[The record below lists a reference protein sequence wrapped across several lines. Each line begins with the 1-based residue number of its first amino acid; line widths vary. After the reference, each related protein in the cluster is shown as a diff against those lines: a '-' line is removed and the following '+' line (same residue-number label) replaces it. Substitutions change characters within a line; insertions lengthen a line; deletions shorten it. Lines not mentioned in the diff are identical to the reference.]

1 MGELESIRP
10 ELLAIWERAKR
21 HAATQKSSQSSAPST
36 TPRSS
41 ASAEPARKAPAKL
54 EMPDVTAQ
62 IRGKY
67 DLPQEELKR
76 NAAAIVSWEKKQA
89 LCKGCRGEAC
99 KQHDEYMIP
108 MIEAEGGILRQYFQ
122 RCKWGRKKMA
132 EERAKRLFKNSKVPE
147 IYKGATLYQY
157 DVTERNEQ
165 AVKAAKEIAHGK
177 VTEGLFAKPPG
188 LYIHGPRGTRKTLL
202 ASILANAL
210 MRDGKAV
217 LFESV
222 PDFLNEIRQSYNDKT
237 TDAVTE
243 TARTVEYLFLDDIGA
258 ERTSEWV
265 EEQLFSLLNHRMNER
280 LPTIITS
287 NYDVPDLADKLSPD
301 DGEGGLRIASRI
313 AGMCEVVGIDGEDWR
328 MKR

>member
-1 MGELESIRP
+1 MGETESIRP
-10 ELLAIWERAKR
+10 ELLAILERAR
-21 HAATQKSSQSSAPST
+21 RFATAQKNLRSSEPST

-41 ASAEPARKAPAKL
+41 ASEKPEKPLEAPKAI
-54 EMPDVTAQ
+54 DYVSQ
-62 IRGKY
+62 IRGQY
-67 DLPQEELKR
+67 EVSTEELTR
-76 NAAAIVSWEKKQA
+76 NAEAIVSWEKLQA
-89 LCKGCRGEAC
+89 KCKGCRGETC
-99 KQHDEYMIP
+99 QQRDEYMIP
-108 MIEAEGGILRQYFQ
+108 IVEGVNGQLHQYFQ

-157 DVTERNEQ
+157 RINQRNEQ

-188 LYIHGPRGTRKTLL
+188 LYIHGPRGTGKTLL

-222 PDFLNEIRQSYNDKT
+222 PDFLNEIRRSYKEQT
-237 TDAVTE
+237 TEAVTE
-243 TARTVEYLFLDDIGA
+243 AARTVEYLFLDDIGA
-258 ERTSEWV
+258 ERTSAWV

-287 NYDVPDLADKLSPD
+287 NYDVPDLADHLSPD
-301 DGEGGLRIASRI
+301 DGEGGLRIASRVS
-313 AGMCEVVGIDGEDWR
+313 GMCEVVEIGGEDWR
-328 MKR
+328 MK

>member
-1 MGELESIRP
+1 MGEPESIRP
-10 ELLAIWERAKR
+10 ELLAILERAR
-21 HAATQKSSQSSAPST
+21 RFAAAQKSSQSSVPST
-36 TPRSS
+36 TPRLS
-41 ASAEPARKAPAKL
+41 ASAKPEKKALIKP
-54 EMPDVTAQ
+54 ERSDYVTQ
-62 IRGKY
+62 IRGTY
-67 DLPQEELKR
+67 DLPQEELAR
-76 NAAAIVSWEKKQA
+76 NAATIVSWEQKQA
-89 LCKGCRGEAC
+89 LCKGCRGEKC
-99 KQHDEYMIP
+99 KQHDVYMIP
-108 MIEAEGGILRQYFQ
+108 MIEAEGGVLRQYFQ

-157 DVTERNEQ
+157 DVTKRNEQ
-165 AVKAAKEIAHGK
+165 AVEAAKEIVHGK

-188 LYIHGPRGTRKTLL
+188 LYIHGPRGTGKTLL

-237 TDAVTE
+237 TEAVTE
-243 TARTVEYLFLDDIGA
+243 AARTVEYLFLDDIGA
-258 ERTSEWV
+258 ERTNDWV

-313 AGMCEVVGIDGEDWR
+313 SGMCEVVEIGGEDWR
-328 MKR
+328 MK